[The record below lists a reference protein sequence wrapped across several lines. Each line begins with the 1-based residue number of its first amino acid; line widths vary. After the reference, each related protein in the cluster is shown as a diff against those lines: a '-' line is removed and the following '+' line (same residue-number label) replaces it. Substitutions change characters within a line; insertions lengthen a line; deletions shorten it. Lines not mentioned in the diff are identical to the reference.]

1 MSFQRLARTVRE
13 RHDLAQGFEL
23 ETMNV
28 GPRNGA
34 KTMEQRLSGAEQSS
48 FLVANDVTSNPGFPA
63 KRGES
68 VAVRRQFGS
77 TGLTVSGETG
87 SVWQQVQTSA
97 TGSPYRWSSVSVDH
111 NFGPTSLSVGLGRL
125 DERSSFLGGR
135 ISNALG
141 GGGASTFFLDSEA
154 RHDFGSGWNASLTAR
169 RGWTDFNGGK
179 FQTDA
184 FAFDLSKRD
193 SLETTIISP
202 SGLPSR

>member
-1 MSFQRLARTVRE
+1 
-13 RHDLAQGFEL
+13 
-23 ETMNV
+23 
-28 GPRNGA
+28 
-34 KTMEQRLSGAEQSS
+34 MEQRLSGAEQSS

-135 ISNALG
+135 REIDGELAYGVTSLG
-141 GGGASTFFLDSEA
+141 G
-154 RHDFGSGWNASLTAR
+154 
-169 RGWTDFNGGK
+169 RGWFGGNLFYRRDPGHIANSPADARAAVRFN
-179 FQTDA
+179 
-184 FAFDLSKRD
+184 LSF
-193 SLETTIISP
+193 
-202 SGLPSR
+202 